1 MKRTE
6 PMSIRQIVDQVLD
19 NSTRRD
25 EFMEQRAMS
34 YWPDVVGPG
43 INRLTGRRYVS
54 HGVLHVYVDSAPLK
68 TELEFNK
75 SEIIAELNRM
85 TGEEALSGLRIH

>member
-19 NSTRRD
+19 TSTRRG
-25 EFMEQRAMS
+25 EFMEQKAMS

-43 INRLTGRRYVS
+43 INRLTARRYVS
-54 HGVLHVYVDSAPLK
+54 NGMLHVYVDSAPLK
-68 TELEFNK
+68 TELEFKK
-75 SEIIAELNRM
+75 SAILAELNRLA
-85 TGEEALSGLRIH
+85 GEDVLTALRIH